1 MDGLEKVISLLSSLR
16 NSTMKKI
23 LIFIVFIVSAVCAYS
38 QTASIADNLT
48 DAQMS
53 IGNKS
58 RQQHPSLLTT
68 EDYKNTPEWGK
79 YKSLCAV
86 GWTTFGVGI
95 AATTTGVL
103 LLFTSNSDLG
113 SDAMST
119 ASKVTMIS
127 GAAITVASVP
137 ILCVAYHNRNKA
149 KKIGMSMGVTQ
160 LPTPT
165 SEYNLSY
172 TPAMN
177 FTITF

>member
-1 MDGLEKVISLLSSLR
+1 
-16 NSTMKKI
+16 MKKI
-23 LIFIVFIVSAVCAYS
+23 LIFIVFIVSAICAYS
-38 QTASIADNLT
+38 QNDSIAENLT
-48 DAQMS
+48 EAQTS
-53 IGNKS
+53 ISNQS
-58 RQQHPSLLTT
+58 RQQLPSSLMADT
-68 EDYKNTPEWGK
+68 YKNTPEWGK
-79 YKSLCAV
+79 YKSLRAV
-86 GWTTFGVGI
+86 GWTTFGVGL

-137 ILCVAYHNRNKA
+137 ILCVAYHHKNKA
-149 KKIGMSMGVTQ
+149 KKLGMSMGITQ
-160 LPTPT
+160 LSTPT
-165 SEYNLSY
+165 FGYNLSY